1 MRSRA
6 WSKVRQSY
14 LESRSLL
21 WRDFLFYLYP
31 MEILIQNLI
40 EQKQHFVCKRT
51 NEELLLIPLKDN
63 VADFNQY
70 LVLNEV
76 GAFIWEQLHP
86 ESTAEELKT
95 AISAAF
101 DAPDSQ
107 IDSDLAQFINELDR
121 YTSIQWQVLEAYLA
135 AWLRRFWKMFKFG

>member
-1 MRSRA
+1 M
-6 WSKVRQSY
+6 
-14 LESRSLL
+14 
-21 WRDFLFYLYP
+21 FYLYP

-76 GAFIWEQLHP
+76 GAFIWEQLGPGISINELRKLISNEFEAP
-86 ESTAEELKT
+86 EAQIETDLLK
-95 AISAAF
+95 
-101 DAPDSQ
+101 
-107 IDSDLAQFINELDR
+107 FINELLQ
-121 YTSIQWQVLEAYLA
+121 YTKS
-135 AWLRRFWKMFKFG
+135 K

>member
-1 MRSRA
+1 MDTRISA
-6 WSKVRQSY
+6 
-14 LESRSLL
+14 
-21 WRDFLFYLYP
+21 LY
-31 MEILIQNLI
+31 QRKND
-40 EQKQHFVCKRT
+40 FVCKRT

-76 GAFIWEQLHP
+76 GAFIWDQLHP

-101 DAPDSQ
+101 DAPESQ

-121 YTSIQWQVLEAYLA
+121 YTSVQ
-135 AWLRRFWKMFKFG
+135 